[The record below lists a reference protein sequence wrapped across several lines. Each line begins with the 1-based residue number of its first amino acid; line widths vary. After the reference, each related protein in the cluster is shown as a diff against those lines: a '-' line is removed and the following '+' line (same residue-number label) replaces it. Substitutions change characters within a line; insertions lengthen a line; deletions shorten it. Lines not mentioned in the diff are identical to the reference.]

1 MAGYRLYDIGS
12 FYLRIGLSHTV
23 LQWCLSPRAFDAM
36 PEDLRVQLYALFR
49 FRGQVANQN
58 YYGGAALQSA
68 LDRLAENG
76 VEVSDPTPAERA
88 AWVEAVRPVEQRFID
103 ENEALGLPAA
113 AFVAE
118 AKERAARYA
127 GWSDEDLWNEVA
139 ERPVQGIIDL

>member
-1 MAGYRLYDIGS
+1 
-12 FYLRIGLSHTV
+12 V
-23 LQWCLSPRAFDAM
+23 LQWCVSPRAFDAI
-36 PEDLRVQLYALFR
+36 PEDLRVQLYNLFR
-49 FRGQVANQN
+49 LRGQVANQN
-58 YYGGAALQSA
+58 YYGGAPLQSA

-76 VEVSDPTPAERA
+76 VEVSDPTPEERA

-118 AKERAARYA
+118 AKQRAARYA
-127 GWSDEDLWNEVA
+127 GWSDQDLMNHAA